1 MSYAKRVAFGKQS
14 SGIVSSAG
22 WLYADLLLVLVIV
35 GFGVASINDDEA
47 TLKKQVYELTSENSR
62 LKEKISDLEDEIE
75 ELKKVAAVDPTV
87 SWQLNCREFG
97 LEIAKNASQEDIDS
111 KVRSNFE
118 RAVSNRGLDPNFTK
132 VGIVLAYGGYDKS
145 AGETTDQGQRNAEK
159 IKGKL
164 EASPYLTGTEM
175 IFFGASRVN
184 INESKELVSTSGVY
198 LKIYLVYRGDATESQ
213 CSLEN

>member
-1 MSYAKRVAFGKQS
+1 MAFGKQS
-14 SGIVSSAG
+14 TKIVSSAG

-35 GFGVASINDDEA
+35 GFGVASISDDEA
-47 TLKKQVYELTSENSR
+47 TLKRQVYELTSENSR
-62 LKEKISDLEDEIE
+62 LKDEIE

-111 KVRSNFE
+111 EVKSNFE
-118 RAVSNRGLDPNFTK
+118 RAVSNRGLDQNFTK

-145 AGETTDQGQRNAEK
+145 SGETTDQGQRDAEK

-184 INESKELVSTSGVY
+184 INESKESVSTSGIY